1 MAAMGSCLTK
11 GWGLALTLI
20 PCLSDRYYQTVAQR
34 IPRCSVLRDPA
45 LIPMGEK
52 EFRRFDEAFLNV
64 PIPGRQN
71 EQDIAGLQQAHPG
84 AGGGVGASWVR
95 NVREYPS
102 RPKKIGGKENGFQEA
117 FRSMDG
123 PAEAAMIWG

>member
-1 MAAMGSCLTK
+1 M
-11 GWGLALTLI
+11 
-20 PCLSDRYYQTVAQR
+20 
-34 IPRCSVLRDPA
+34 
-45 LIPMGEK
+45 
-52 EFRRFDEAFLNV
+52 
-64 PIPGRQN
+64 
-71 EQDIAGLQQAHPG
+71 AGLRQAHLR

-117 FRSMDG
+117 FRSMDD